1 MSPSWKFITPPWL
14 CCRLDPTQQGNDKC
28 CATEFVY
35 QPGSEKRSNK
45 SMNQSKNHQPN
56 YVLIYLSIRQ
66 MSCSFWCWYVLQDPH
81 FFLHHNHFCGVDSTL
96 QNSSN
101 LSRNPFVNSISSF
114 SKHSNIYWHAFK
126 IDPAYIG
133 NPGPVTKLLPT
144 LKRNVDSS
152 VMSCRL
158 NANSLTQKASSL
170 TPMNIDAAA
179 CQNF

>member
-35 QPGSEKRSNK
+35 QPGSEKSPISLWIKEKSPTKLCRYLPFNKTNELQFFDVRTARST
-45 SMNQSKNHQPN
+45 
-56 YVLIYLSIRQ
+56 I
-66 MSCSFWCWYVLQDPH
+66 
-81 FFLHHNHFCGVDSTL
+81 FLHHNHFCGVDSTL

-101 LSRNPFVNSISSF
+101 QSRNPFVNSISSF
-114 SKHSNIYWHAFK
+114 SKHSNIYWHALK
-126 IDPAYIG
+126 IDPAAYIG
-133 NPGPVTKLLPT
+133 NLGPVTKLLLPT

>member
-1 MSPSWKFITPPWL
+1 
-14 CCRLDPTQQGNDKC
+14 
-28 CATEFVY
+28 
-35 QPGSEKRSNK
+35 
-45 SMNQSKNHQPN
+45 MNQSKNHQPN
-56 YVLIYLSIRQ
+56 YLCTYLP
-66 MSCSFWCWYVLQDPH
+66 FNKTNELQFLMLVRTARST

-114 SKHSNIYWHAFK
+114 FKHSNIYWHAFK